1 MSVTISQPQEIHM
14 KKILLPV
21 SFAIACLAAQASTP
35 TPIKVIIPQ
44 NSASG
49 LAHIFMSL
57 ESYAAKN
64 NITLVPVYKPGAG
77 GKIGLDYAS
86 GSNGDVILLST
97 ISDLADNNKL
107 SEFRNVSAISNT
119 KLVMVSSMASNV
131 RNSRELIEIER
142 TTPGKLKWAYSTSA
156 QLTLI
161 NAVADQNRL
170 DKSKMMLV
178 PYGTI
183 PPGPTQA
190 VASGD
195 VDITF
200 TLPTV
205 ADALVKSN
213 KLRVVELEDGTKNKL
228 DTKVNAVGFY
238 LPKNSSQNSTYWTK
252 FVNDFLNDSQTK
264 TSFGA
269 LGISS
274 LPTGP
279 ENLGMLIRE
288 WSK

>member
-1 MSVTISQPQEIHM
+1 M

-21 SFAIACLAAQASTP
+21 TIAIACLAAQAST
-35 TPIKVIIPQ
+35 TAPIKVIIPQ
-44 NSASG
+44 ASASG

-57 ESYAAKN
+57 ESYASKN
-64 NITLVPVYKPGAG
+64 NITLIPVYKPGAD
-77 GKIGLDYAS
+77 GKIGLDYAAS
-86 GSNGDVILLST
+86 SKGDVILLST

-107 SEFRNVSAISNT
+107 SEFKNVSAISNT

-131 RNSRELIEIER
+131 KNSRDLVEMEKS
-142 TTPGKLKWAYSTSA
+142 TPGKLKWAYSTST

-183 PPGPTQA
+183 PPGPVQG
-190 VASGD
+190 VAGGH

-200 TLPTV
+200 ALPTM

-228 DTKVNAVGFY
+228 ASKVNAVGFY
-238 LPKNSSQNSTYWTK
+238 LPKNSSQDSAYWTK

-264 TSFGA
+264 TSFVT
-269 LGISS
+269 LGITP

-279 ENLGMLIRE
+279 EKLESMIQE
-288 WSK
+288 WSR